1 MIKLALDI
9 SGGDFA
15 PESNVVGAIEAY
27 KELGSDVHVTLIGDE
42 QVAKEILEREGFD
55 ASLFSFIHTTDAIG
69 MGEHPVKAFT
79 QKPNSSIAIGF
90 KLLATQQV
98 DSFAS
103 IGNTGAMLVGSM
115 HSIRT
120 IPGIIRPCISSV
132 FPQLNGGFSIA
143 LDVGTNADCKPD
155 VLLQFAM
162 LGSIYMKNVYGIEKP
177 RVALINIGEEEEK
190 GNLLTKAAFQ
200 LLKDCDTLNFVGNVE
215 GNDLFFDKAD
225 VFVCDGFTGNIIL
238 KQAEAVYTLV
248 KERNIN
254 DDFFNRF
261 NYEEYG
267 GTPILGVNGNVLIGH
282 GKSSPTAVKKML
294 KLAAE
299 VAHTELPNKIQKAF
313 N

>member
-15 PESNVVGAIEAY
+15 PESNVIGAIEAY
-27 KELGSDVHVTLIGDE
+27 KELGNDVQITLIGDE
-42 QVAKEILEREGFD
+42 QVAKDIIEREGENS
-55 ASLFSFIHTTDAIG
+55 SLFSFIHTTDAIG

-79 QKPNSSIAIGF
+79 QKPNSSIALGF
-90 KLLATQQV
+90 KYLATKQV
-98 DSFAS
+98 DAFAS

-115 HSIRT
+115 HSVRT

-132 FPQLNGGFSIA
+132 IPQSTGGFSIA
-143 LDVGTNADCKPD
+143 LDVGSNADCKPD

-162 LGSIYMKNVYGIEKP
+162 LGSIYVKNVYGIEKP

-190 GNLLTKAAFQ
+190 GNLLTKASYQ
-200 LLKDCDTLNFVGNVE
+200 LLKDCESLNFVGNVE
-215 GNDLFFDKAD
+215 GNDLFSNKAD

-248 KERNIN
+248 KERNI
-254 DDFFNRF
+254 DDEFFNRF

-282 GKSSPTAVKKML
+282 GKSSPLAVKKML

-299 VAHTELPNKIQKAF
+299 VVHSELPNKIQKAF